1 MRVQVIRHATLMLY
15 INNLKILVDPVFSP
29 AGAMATIA
37 NSTNQLLNPL
47 VELPVGIGELIN
59 VDAILV
65 THTHRD
71 HFDQQAAEILP
82 KHIQVFCQPEDEEK
96 IKTYGF
102 EKVTAVTEKF
112 FWKDITFTRTQG
124 RHGTGENEKILAPV
138 SGFIVQAEGEP
149 SLYIAGDTVWC
160 DYVEDTLKRFNPQ
173 ITLVFAGAA
182 QFLTGGPITMTGEDI
197 QKVCQCC
204 QDTQVFV
211 AHMEAWNH
219 CPLTRS
225 TLRAF
230 FKEKGL
236 EKRVFI
242 PEDGQ
247 EIVVKLSS

>member
-1 MRVQVIRHATLMLY
+1 MKIQVIRHATTLLH
-15 INNLKILVDPVFSP
+15 INNVKILVDPVFSP

-37 NSTNQLLNPL
+37 NSANELLNPL
-47 VELPVGIGELIN
+47 VELPVGISELIN

-71 HFDQQAAEILP
+71 HFDHQAAEILP
-82 KHIQVFCQPEDEEK
+82 KHIQFFCQPEDEKK

-102 EKVTAVTEKF
+102 EMVTAVTEKLS
-112 FWKDITFTRTQG
+112 WKGITFTRAKG
-124 RHGTGENEKILAPV
+124 RHGTGENEKMLAPV
-138 SGFIVQAEGEP
+138 SGFVVQADGEP

-160 DYVEDTLKRFNPQ
+160 DHVEEILRRFNPR
-173 ITLVFAGAA
+173 ITMVFAGAA

-197 QKVCQCC
+197 YEVCQCC

-211 AHMEAWNH
+211 VHMEAWNH
-219 CPLTRS
+219 CLLTRS
-225 TLRAF
+225 TLHTF
-230 FKEKGL
+230 VKEKGL

-247 EIVVKLSS
+247 EIEVKLLS